1 MRPLRLQVLALR
13 TLLYA
18 GKRVLFV
25 VPYVS
30 IVVEKVRSVAR
41 LFTYADVCVV
51 LTYEC

>member
-1 MRPLRLQVLALR
+1 LRLLRLQVLALR

-30 IVVEKVRSVAR
+30 IVVEKVRCVAR
-41 LFTYADVCVV
+41 LFTYADVC
-51 LTYEC
+51 